1 MDTRFAAPR
10 EGLSGAF
17 TANVARTLRHRAV
30 PGRARVNATAIAGN
44 LTVVGQTRGG
54 YISMTQVATNSP
66 ATSTL
71 NFPAGD
77 VRANGVTGPMTD
89 PAGTIGLV
97 YKASSGTTHMILDLT
112 GYFR

>member
-1 MDTRFAAPR
+1 MP
-10 EGLSGAF
+10 
-17 TANVARTLRHRAV
+17 
-30 PGRARVNATAIAGN
+30 VNATAIAGN
-44 LTVVGQTRGG
+44 LTVVNQTRGG